1 MSAEFKKAAEDS
13 KKLKTTPS
21 NDQLLELYALY
32 KVGNGEDFEKA
43 AKPGVFDMKGK
54 YKYNAWKKEVD
65 EDKGTSSNKSGRTE
79 ATELFLHIPQTSIK
93 IKHFAN
99 IEHRE

>member
-65 EDKGTSSNKSGRTE
+65 EGTTADGAQQRYIALVDKLKS
-79 ATELFLHIPQTSIK
+79 ELGFD
-93 IKHFAN
+93 A
-99 IEHRE
+99 